1 METFAIVPN
10 TSRGPWI
17 FVALI
22 LVILIIVGMMMVA
35 TARGSRSA
43 SFELSNVGLRL
54 RGDLWGRLV
63 PAADLRGGAARIVDL
78 RQAPDLAPRRRT
90 MGTAMPGYRAGW
102 FRLASGEKALVYLT
116 DTHRAVY
123 VPTNRGYSLLLSAQ
137 RPERFVETLRSIAPS
152 P

>member
-10 TSRGPWI
+10 TSRAPWI
-17 FVALI
+17 LVAVV
-22 LVILIIVGMMMVA
+22 LVILIIVGVLMVA

-43 SFELSNVGLRL
+43 RFEVSNAGLRL
-54 RGDLWGRLV
+54 HGDLWGRLV

-78 RQAPDLAPRRRT
+78 AQVPDLALRRRT

-102 FRLASGEKALVYLT
+102 FRLANGEKALVYLT
-116 DTHRAVY
+116 NAHRAVY
-123 VPTNRGYSLLLSAQ
+123 VPTNRGFSLLLSPQ
-137 RPERFVETLRSIAPS
+137 RPERFVESLRSVAPT